1 MRPDLVTMLAGA
13 LFFSLL
19 WALAALHKF
28 KHWSAYREQL
38 RDYRVLP
45 EALLPAC
52 AVALPLVEAA
62 LALAWQFE
70 AGRPAAAVASAT
82 LLAAYGAAMALNLAQ
97 GRDNIDC
104 GCGGDGQA
112 IRWGLVLR
120 NALLALAALPALWLA
135 PAVPRHLDWLDC
147 VTLAGAGLGLYAFY
161 LIVNQL
167 LANNPPQRLAR

>member
-1 MRPDLVTMLAGA
+1 MTPDLVTMLAGA

-28 KHWSAYREQL
+28 THWRAYRDQL

-45 EALLPAC
+45 DALLPAC
-52 AVALPLVEAA
+52 AVALPLAEAA

-70 AGRPAAAVASAT
+70 ACRAAAALASAL
-82 LLAAYGAAMALNLAQ
+82 LLAAYGAAMAFNLAQ
-97 GRDNIDC
+97 GRDNIEC
-104 GCGGDGQA
+104 GCGGDGQG
-112 IRWGLVLR
+112 IRWGLVSR
-120 NALLALAALPALWLA
+120 NGVLALAALPVLWLA
-135 PAVPRHLDWLDC
+135 PAAPRQLAWLDC